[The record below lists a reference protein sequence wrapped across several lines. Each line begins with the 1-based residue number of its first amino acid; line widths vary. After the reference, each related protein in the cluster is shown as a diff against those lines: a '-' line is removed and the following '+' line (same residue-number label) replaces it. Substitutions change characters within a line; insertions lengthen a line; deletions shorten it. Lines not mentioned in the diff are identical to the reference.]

1 MHTFCLN
8 WKVAWKPSFLKASWN
23 LGFTSI
29 FFTTLLMTLTVSP
42 DAVGTC
48 NRYKAQQISKLC
60 WA

>member
-29 FFTTLLMTLTVSP
+29 FFTTLLITLTVSP
-42 DAVGTC
+42 DAVGTYRDC
-48 NRYKAQQISKLC
+48 KAHQKST
-60 WA
+60 